1 MVVFGKTIYGQ
12 WFASYSIWVGRE
24 PSSCPY
30 RTAGLMFT
38 YKHTWQKGWVNRAL
52 RSFSKTGFW
61 EMSEAVWPGADQSVT
76 KITASFQTSF
86 FFKNTFNWLPH
97 CCCSC
102 GLSRAQQAGCLAGLH
117 PRPGDWTSKAGAC
130 VAEPDTLEEE
140 QLCLWCRAS
149 WHLSWQFSSWGPAAH
164 SDVCAVLMSIPFS
177 LGT

>member
-1 MVVFGKTIYGQ
+1 MVVFGKTIYGR

-61 EMSEAVWPGADQSVT
+61 DMSEAVWPGADQSVT

-86 FFKNTFNWLPH
+86 FFLKHFQLA
-97 CCCSC
+97 SS
-102 GLSRAQQAGCLAGLH
+102 LLLQLRAQQGSAGRLSCWAAPQTWGLDQPSGSLCGWTRH
-117 PRPGDWTSKAGAC
+117 PRRGT
-130 VAEPDTLEEE
+130 TLPLV
-140 QLCLWCRAS
+140 QS
-149 WHLSWQFSSWGPAAH
+149 
-164 SDVCAVLMSIPFS
+164 
-177 LGT
+177 